1 MAFRHL
7 GSCLLNKPS
16 FALAKA
22 PRSLQVISPSLR
34 RAFSDDV
41 DSAATAADDA
51 DADAAKADEV
61 DNRWPLVKA
70 PDGYCVHTPP
80 PCAAWD
86 LSCSTWKSIDRD
98 STLIR

>member
-1 MAFRHL
+1 MALRHV
-7 GSCLLNKPS
+7 GSCLLKRPS
-16 FALAKA
+16 LVSAKA
-22 PRSLQVISPSLR
+22 PRSVQTLPTPLR
-34 RAFSDDV
+34 RSFSDDM
-41 DSAATAADDA
+41 DSAADDA
-51 DADAAKADEV
+51 DAAATKADEV

-86 LSCSTWKSIDRD
+86 LSCSTWKTIDRD